1 MAQDYAKAFQLL
13 SYAYNKGSKWGVFYL
28 GKCYFYGLG
37 TPQDYS
43 RALQFL
49 DEVDWNY
56 WEADYLQGMIYA
68 RGLGVAEDIPKG
80 VAYLQKAGNHQEAK
94 EELLHYKKTLFGKW
108 KRR

>member
-1 MAQDYAKAFQLL
+1 MMGN
-13 SYAYNKGSKWGVFYL
+13 NKGSKWGVFYL

-56 WEADYLQGMIYA
+56 WEADYLRGMIYA
-68 RGLGVAEDIPKG
+68 RGLGVAEDIR
-80 VAYLQKAGNHQEAK
+80 ARWISL
-94 EELLHYKKTLFGKW
+94 
-108 KRR
+108 RR